1 MSDVV
6 ITVKL
11 LLERD
16 TRRQTRQTKTQ
27 MWHTSTYT
35 HTQTIRLPQHTQTS
49 SKLLWITA
57 FLCGLRRWSKKSST
71 TDLKLISCD
80 RDNLTRSVW
89 HSQCYRTD
97 TKSRAR
103 RCSPFKTVCFHMVTV
118 PGWQGFQCVTWA
130 LPKHTY
136 ARPYLQ
142 PPQAMDSSA
151 WRAAFSKHSCVA
163 ELRDEAWLCAGP
175 GPVD

>member
-16 TRRQTRQTKTQ
+16 MRRQTRQTKTQ
-27 MWHTSTYT
+27 MWHINLHPTPSDC
-35 HTQTIRLPQHTQTS
+35 HNIHKPPVNCFRSQPFCV
-49 SKLLWITA
+49 A
-57 FLCGLRRWSKKSST
+57 CGGGLRNPHWSA
-71 TDLKLISCD
+71 TDLKHISCD

-89 HSQCYRTD
+89 HSWCYHTD

-103 RCSPFKTVCFHMVTV
+103 RCSPFKTVCIHMVTV

-130 LPKHTY
+130 LPKHIRT
-136 ARPYLQ
+136 ALSAASTGLWIPAPGGQLSLSTHVWQ
-142 PPQAMDSSA
+142 SSGM
-151 WRAAFSKHSCVA
+151 KHGFVLA
-163 ELRDEAWLCAGP
+163 LGL
-175 GPVD
+175 